1 MGSFTSTSE
10 EWSDMKM
17 PVYIVLGNYTQ
28 KGIENIKTSPE
39 KREAARKVFESVGGE
54 FKDFYYTLGKYDFV
68 VICEAPDEGAILKAM
83 LMIASKGELRTE
95 TMTAIPAD
103 KGAEIIK
110 GMP

>member
-39 KREAARKVFESVGGE
+39 KRETAGKVFESVGGE

-68 VICEAPDEGAILKAM
+68 VI
-83 LMIASKGELRTE
+83 
-95 TMTAIPAD
+95 
-103 KGAEIIK
+103 
-110 GMP
+110 